1 LINKKIK
8 IDDILVS
15 EFMIYNPIFTTPEAK
30 ISNTELLML
39 RKKIG
44 GLPVVKDEVSKELI
58 GIITQR
64 DIRLARFAMDLE
76 TTKTRVRDLMTEN
89 PIFVKESDNLKRV
102 MKLMLENDIERL
114 PVVDTRNQLIGIV
127 SQTDV
132 LKVLYKILV

>member
-102 MKLMLENDIERL
+102 MKLMFENDIERL

>member
-1 LINKKIK
+1 
-8 IDDILVS
+8 
-15 EFMIYNPIFTTPEAK
+15 MIYNPIFTTPEAK

-102 MKLMLENDIERL
+102 MKLMFENDIERL

-132 LKVLYKILV
+132 RKVLYKILV

>member
-1 LINKKIK
+1 MINKKIK

-102 MKLMLENDIERL
+102 MKLMFENDIERL

>member
-1 LINKKIK
+1 
-8 IDDILVS
+8 
-15 EFMIYNPIFTTPEAK
+15 MIYNPIFTTPEAK

-102 MKLMLENDIERL
+102 MKLMFENDIERL

>member
-1 LINKKIK
+1 
-8 IDDILVS
+8 
-15 EFMIYNPIFTTPEAK
+15 MICNPIFTTPEAK

-102 MKLMLENDIERL
+102 MKLMFENDIERL

>member
-1 LINKKIK
+1 MINKKIK